1 MEDAYIEDSV
11 RIRLIEA
18 GLAELLTHGQKDF
31 SLRRVALAAQ
41 VSCAA
46 PYRHFKDKDEL
57 IRAVIAHIRE
67 DFLLLAR
74 EIEGVFEPG
83 TPKHITELLTAGV
96 RFWAAGG
103 NFPSFLQVSELSGF
117 DEPILR
123 AIKAFSDRNSLT
135 PEREAELTFS
145 ILAAY
150 YGTVTLVTAKHLD
163 IDTAIK
169 RLTKKLLEELK

>member
-18 GLAELLTHGQKDF
+18 GLSELLTHGQKDF

-67 DFLLLAR
+67 DWLLLAR
-74 EIEGVFEPG
+74 EIEGVFSLG
-83 TPKHITELLTAGV
+83 TPKHICELLKAGV
-96 RFWAAGG
+96 RFWSAGG
-103 NFPSFLQVSELSGF
+103 NFPSFLQICELSGF

-123 AIKAFSDRNSLT
+123 AIKQFVSDRSKT
-135 PEREAELTFS
+135 PEDEVELTYS
-145 ILAAY
+145 VLTLY
-150 YGTVTLVTAKHLD
+150 YGTVTLVAAGEVD
-163 IDTAIK
+163 VDTAIAS
-169 RLTKKLLEELK
+169 LTKKLLTELK

>member
-18 GLAELLTHGQKDF
+18 GLQELLSHGQQDF

-67 DFLLLAR
+67 DWLLLAR

-83 TPKHITELLTAGV
+83 THKHIAGLLAAGV

-103 NFPSFLQVSELSGF
+103 NFPSFLQASELSGF
-117 DEPILR
+117 DEPISS
-123 AIKAFSDRNSLT
+123 AIKSFSELKGLS
-135 PEREAELTFS
+135 PEDEDALLYS
-145 ILAAY
+145 ILAIY
-150 YGTVTLVTAKHLD
+150 YGTVTLVSAGEVD
-163 IDTAIK
+163 IDAAVK
-169 RLTKKLLEELK
+169 KLTQKLLEELK